1 MSAAFDIGDFVYI
14 IITVLFLIA
23 GAIGK
28 KKKPVIQVPQNELP
42 DQENIPVSDENQNFK
57 IEDLFKEYMQPEEKY
72 IPEESTEEFYVSEES
87 IENPP
92 PESPSI
98 EELYA
103 ASEKESSDE
112 LKESFLNNMDSKSEV
127 YNHYDM
133 AVPSNLEV
141 DISDE
146 IKHSEGK
153 EIISEGVTLELEE
166 MVKNFNA
173 RDGFIYSEI
182 LNRKEF

>member
-1 MSAAFDIGDFVYI
+1 MNAGFDIGDFVYI

-23 GAIGK
+23 GALGK
-28 KKKPVIQVPQNELP
+28 KKKPVRQIPQNELP
-42 DQENIPVSDENQNFK
+42 DEEDIPVSNENQNFK
-57 IEDLFKEYMQPEEKY
+57 IEDLFKEYMQPEDNY
-72 IPEESTEEFYVSEES
+72 IPEESTEEFYVAEES

-103 ASEKESSDE
+103 SSERESSDE
-112 LKESFLNNMDSKSEV
+112 LNESFLNNRDSRTEDNS
-127 YNHYDM
+127 HYDM
-133 AVPSNLEV
+133 AAPSNLEV

-173 RDGFIYSEI
+173 REGFIYSEI